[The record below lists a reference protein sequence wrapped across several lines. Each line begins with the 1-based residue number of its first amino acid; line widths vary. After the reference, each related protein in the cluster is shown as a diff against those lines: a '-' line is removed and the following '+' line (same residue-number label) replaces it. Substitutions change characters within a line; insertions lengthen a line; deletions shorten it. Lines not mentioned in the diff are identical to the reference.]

1 MPHIS
6 INGAQ
11 IYYQA
16 FGQDQPGQAP
26 VLLIHGS
33 TQTGQENWN
42 LVAPLLARNWRVIVP
57 DCRGH
62 GQSSNPN
69 NSYSFLEMAADMAAL
84 VRALGYSSAH
94 IIGHSN
100 GGNVALVTLLE
111 HPEIVQTAVLQA
123 ANAYV
128 SPDLVEK
135 EPAIFDPERV
145 ARQAPDWMERMIALH
160 GPTHGPDYWRDL
172 LRMTVQEIITQPNY
186 TPADLQAVQR
196 PTLVI
201 QGAED
206 RVNAPMR
213 HGQFIAE
220 HIPLAEAWLPPGVG
234 HTVHAERLSEW
245 IERVQDFLTRR
256 GDPAN
261 EALYRLRKERF
272 DDGRL
277 TVFNLHATHQASGL
291 QLSGEVLTASQRQQ
305 AIERLAD
312 TSGLPAAQISSEAVH
327 VLLDDSANPAPWALV
342 NRPVTDLRRQPRSLS
357 ERFSQGLLGEAVR
370 ILEAG
375 GEWSRVQMVRDSY
388 IGWMHTA
395 ALHACTGEEV
405 QAYQAACQVF
415 VTAELL
421 PARLDPHSEAENQAG
436 KLPFGL
442 RLPVAA
448 RQDGL
453 AQVRLPD
460 GRAWWVQQDGL
471 LDLERCPSPDA
482 EGIAFALE
490 LFRRFI
496 GIPYM
501 WGGRTPFGYDCSG
514 LAGAFWGFLGVTLP
528 RDADQQFAAGQPVEG
543 QPLPGDLLFF
553 GEVRPD
559 QPSQRFA
566 HVTHVAISLGGDEII
581 HSNGTAW
588 GVSYNSLDPASQHY
602 RAWLRDNLLGVRR
615 FA

>member
-1 MPHIS
+1 MAHIS

-33 TQTGQENWN
+33 THTGQEDWG

-69 NSYSFLEMAADMAAL
+69 HSYSFLEMAADLAAL

-94 IIGHSN
+94 VIGHSN
-100 GGNVALVTLLE
+100 GGNVALVFLLE
-111 HPEIVQTAVLQA
+111 HPEVVQTAILQA

-145 ARQAPDWMERMIALH
+145 ARQAPAWMERMIALH

-196 PTLVI
+196 ATLVI

-206 RVNAPMR
+206 RVNAPAR

-220 HIPLAEAWLPPGVG
+220 HIPLAELWLPPGVG
-234 HTVHAERLSEW
+234 HTVHAERLFEW
-245 IERVQDFLTRR
+245 TERVQDFLTRR
-256 GDPAN
+256 GDTAN
-261 EALYRLRKERF
+261 EALYRLRKQRF
-272 DDGRL
+272 ADERL
-277 TVFNLHATHQASGL
+277 TVFDLHAAHQTGQL
-291 QLSGEVLTASQRQQ
+291 QLSGEVLTADQRQQ
-305 AIERLAD
+305 AVEHLAH
-312 TSGLPAAQISSEAVH
+312 SAGLPAAQISSAAVR
-327 VLLDDSANPAPWALV
+327 VLLGEGDSPAPWALV
-342 NRPVTDLRRQPRSLS
+342 NRPVTDLRRQPRSLA
-357 ERFSQGLLGEAVR
+357 ERLSQGLLGEAVR

-375 GEWSRVQMVRDSY
+375 PEWSRVQMVRDSY
-388 IGWMHTA
+388 LGWIHTA
-395 ALHACTGEEV
+395 ALLRCTQEEA

-421 PARLDPHSEAENQAG
+421 PARLDPHGEAENQAG

-442 RLPVAA
+442 RLPVIA

-460 GRAWWVQQDGL
+460 GRAWWAPQDGL
-471 LDLERCPSPDA
+471 LNLEQCPRPDA

-490 LFRRFI
+490 LFRRFT
-496 GIPYM
+496 GVPYL

-514 LAGAFWGFLGVTLP
+514 LAGAFWDFLGVTLP
-528 RDADQQFAAGQPVEG
+528 RDADQQFAAGQPVESPP
-543 QPLPGDLLFF
+543 QPGDLLFF
-553 GEVRPD
+553 GEARPD
-559 QPSQRFA
+559 QPSQRYA

-581 HSNGTAW
+581 HSNGAAW
-588 GVSYNSLDPASQHY
+588 GVSLNSLEPASPCY